1 MNKSI
6 NKSIKIEI
14 IITTKTG
21 SLVNM
26 LSNKNDA
33 INTLTENNT
42 NPEIVINHLRF
53 TPNAITIYKDSS
65 DILWT
70 YITRGRTRLYLM
82 AKAEFMNNYEEIY
95 WIRNK

>member
-1 MNKSI
+1 
-6 NKSIKIEI
+6 
-14 IITTKTG
+14 
-21 SLVNM
+21 M

-53 TPNAITIYKDSS
+53 TPDAKNAITVYKDSS

-82 AKAEFMNNYEEIY
+82 AKAEFMSNYEEIY
-95 WIRNK
+95 WIRNP